1 MKKFDFTKI
10 VFLVSSILILLIG
23 IFVPKGNFTSSII
36 GFLAIISLILFD
48 FNAAK
53 ILKLSKDN
61 PKIKTVQLINNV
73 SIASILAISLF
84 MNIKSINSTI
94 PENIEAMI
102 VAFFIL
108 FFGNLS
114 PKIPF
119 NRYIGLRLPWTVR
132 DEDTFRIAHR
142 LIGYLSIPCGLLILT
157 FAYFNRISLALTFF
171 FVWLIIPSIYSLY
184 FFTKKMKQLKL

>member
-1 MKKFDFTKI
+1 MKKFDFTKV

>member
-23 IFVPKGNFTSSII
+23 IFMPKGNFASSTI

-73 SIASILAISLF
+73 SIASILAVSLF
-84 MNIKSINSTI
+84 MNIKSINGTM

-142 LIGYLSIPCGLLILT
+142 LIGYLSIPCGLLMLT
-157 FAYFNRISLALTFF
+157 FAYFNRVSLALTFF